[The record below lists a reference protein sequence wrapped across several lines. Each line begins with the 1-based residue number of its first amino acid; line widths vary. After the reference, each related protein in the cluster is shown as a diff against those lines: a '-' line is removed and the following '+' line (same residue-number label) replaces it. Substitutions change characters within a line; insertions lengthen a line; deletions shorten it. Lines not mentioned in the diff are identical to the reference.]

1 MDKLEDQGIEEK
13 TKNKNSSIP
22 LTRAIKMNNPVTLKP
37 AEVIWAELKDD
48 LGRRHKD
55 SSLDNMKI
63 YLDPLCE
70 LGWIPMIL
78 LHETEE
84 LMKMAEGK
92 SYPEAHHLA
101 TRAEYKFCVDHGIS
115 LDEYNRAYHLKLKKL
130 DKRDPKAEDPADI
143 FNGTQ
148 GVTEKNLIDEEY
160 KESPIYST
168 GTLIIDNPVTHKPT
182 EVTWIELNDGL
193 AGRRKDASVDNM
205 RVYIDP
211 LCELGWFPMVILHE
225 TVELMHMAKGM
236 RYTEAHHLAT
246 QAEKDYCKEHR
257 ISWDEYNNGYHLAL
271 RKLEHRDPNL
281 KDPDDM
287 FYGDKGETE
296 KDLIDKEG
304 KALVPCHSRRQ
315 W

>member
-1 MDKLEDQGIEEK
+1 MDKLKDQGIEER
-13 TKNKNSSIP
+13 TEIVSSIP
-22 LTRAIKMNNPVTLKP
+22 LIRTMKVDNPVTLKP
-37 AEVIWAELKDD
+37 AEVIWVELNNG
-48 LGRRHKD
+48 LAGRRKD
-55 SSLDNMKI
+55 ASVDNMKI
-63 YLDPLCE
+63 YIDPLCE
-70 LGWIPMIL
+70 LGWFPMVI

-84 LMKMAEGK
+84 LMKIAEGK

-115 LDEYNRAYHLKLKKL
+115 LDEYNRAYHSKLRKL
-130 DKRDPKAEDPADI
+130 AKRDPKPEDPDDI
-143 FNGTQ
+143 FNGTE
-148 GVTEKNLIDEEY
+148 GITEKDLIDEEY
-160 KESPIYST
+160 KESPICST
-168 GTLIIDNPVTHKPT
+168 GTLIMDNPVTLKPT
-182 EVTWIELNDGL
+182 EITWVELNDGL

-205 RVYIDP
+205 KIYIDP

-225 TVELMHMAKGM
+225 TVELKHMAKGM
-236 RYTEAHHLAT
+236 RYPEAHHLAT
-246 QAEKDYCKEHR
+246 QAEKDYCREHG

-304 KALVPCHSRRQ
+304 KALVITTTNAKA
-315 W
+315 